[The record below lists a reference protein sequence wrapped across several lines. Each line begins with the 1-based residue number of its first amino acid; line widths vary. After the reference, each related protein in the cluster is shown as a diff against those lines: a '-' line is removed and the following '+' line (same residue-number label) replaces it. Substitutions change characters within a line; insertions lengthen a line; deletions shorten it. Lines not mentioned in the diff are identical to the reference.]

1 MAAHTPPPSGNR
13 RQLTSAN
20 AGAFIHQSVAAVLPG
35 ARKAPDGLFLPVVRG
50 ANLQSVGGDYSHFAS
65 AYAGTASDKNP
76 APIQENAGR
85 DFGNP
90 NSAFYLSYPCWPTI
104 SRAAAWQAGPNAN
117 PSQAHA
123 APRIHG
129 ASR

>member
-1 MAAHTPPPSGNR
+1 MSENTDRTERMTGTPSKDRAEAHMAEARECYETLLAGN
-13 RQLTSAN
+13 SARLHDDER
-20 AGAFIHQSVAAVLPG
+20 ASDIFEISVFLAAAF
-35 ARKAPDGLFLPVVRG
+35 
-50 ANLQSVGGDYSHFAS
+50 
-65 AYAGTASDKNP
+65 AGTASDKNP